1 MDFCDFFDTFTPN
14 LFNYKTETFK
24 PNLFKYKTDTYK
36 SNVNVYCEFT
46 NDLSKKFEVV
56 VTLPGFSK
64 ENVSVSRSEN
74 KLIVRAKNNN
84 FKDFGDYEGTFDLTS
99 GLGNPEIHY
108 SDGVLHAVF
117 KKESKETELEVL

>member
-14 LFNYKTETFK
+14 LFNYKTTK
-24 PNLFKYKTDTYK
+24 TYK
-36 SNVNVYCEFT
+36 SSVYCEFT
-46 NDLSKKFEVV
+46 NDLSDKFEVV

-64 ENVSVSRSEN
+64 ENVSVSRSDD

-84 FKDFGDYEGTFDLTS
+84 FKDFEDYEGTFDLPS
-99 GLGNPEIHY
+99 GLNNPEVHY

-117 KKESKETELEVL
+117 KKELKETELEVL